1 MRQRFPL
8 AALAAAV
15 LAGFAATMLACLARL
30 PESNA
35 EWIDTSSGRVLWTT
49 GAAGFTLMEQP
60 GFPRL
65 AELCDFHS
73 GPPETAMHW
82 VNVWS
87 GVHYPAWLQWYPPP
101 ASPPV
106 QVSVSMLHERLEFC
120 LPAGRPYYSAAQQ
133 QQIKETMN
141 RYATPA
147 ARKAIIGRT
156 LEVVR
161 LAEDLKP
168 ALDYVD
174 AVWNRMQRTS
184 APLTPDDLPSAA
196 GFYDNWRRYGTG
208 H

>member
-1 MRQRFPL
+1 M
-8 AALAAAV
+8 
-15 LAGFAATMLACLARL
+15 AGFAATVLLCRAGL
-30 PESNA
+30 PLHNA
-35 EWIDTSSGRVLWTT
+35 EWIDTSSGHVLWTT
-49 GAAGFTLMEQP
+49 SVPGFTLMEQP

-82 VNVWS
+82 VKVWS
-87 GVHYPAWLQWYPPP
+87 GVHPPAWLQWYPRP
-101 ASPPV
+101 ASPSV

-133 QQIKETMN
+133 QQIKETLN

-147 ARKAIIGRT
+147 ARKAIINHT

-174 AVWNRMQRTS
+174 AVWYRMQRTS
-184 APLTPDDLPSAA
+184 TPLTPDDLPPAA
-196 GFYDNWRRYGTG
+196 GFYENWLKLQGGKRRP
-208 H
+208 